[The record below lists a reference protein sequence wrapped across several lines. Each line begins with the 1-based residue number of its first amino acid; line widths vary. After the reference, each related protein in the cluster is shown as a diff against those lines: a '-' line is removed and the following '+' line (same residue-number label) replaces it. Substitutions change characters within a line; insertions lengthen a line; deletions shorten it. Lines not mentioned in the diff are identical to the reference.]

1 VLTRDVIWHRRSVTT
16 VIFKEPVAGHKENAG
31 RREKWAALRKDGAFS
46 EPGEVTANR
55 SKVSGVY
62 VETFASGDKIFYDYQ
77 NKATLKDGA
86 PQAGQ
91 GSTRWQAVPGK

>member
-1 VLTRDVIWHRRSVTT
+1 MRDEGKSRRRCAKT
-16 VIFKEPVAGHKENAG
+16 VRFPN
-31 RREKWAALRKDGAFS
+31 
-46 EPGEVTANR
+46 PGEVTANR

-77 NKATLKDGA
+77 NKAKLKDGA

-91 GSTRWQAVPGK
+91 GSTRWQAVPEK